1 MSTLPAAV
9 KPLYS
14 TVSDWRIA
22 SLAQQ
27 CFISGTDSDPM
38 MSGYGSGS
46 IYVVT
51 DTTDVSNPTYED
63 PPGGYVPG
71 SFTNIFTRCSIA
83 ARFDE
88 QDIRAIVMVANMFQ
102 YHLLAVYRL
111 MGGSGALDSA
121 VETEFETQWTATVN
135 LLLPLSAV
143 EANGSTHWK
152 NQIAY
157 IQQQKVSGAQTIE
170 EKAIEFTAASVAAS
184 RNLTQNLEPLKRMC
198 EARIASVYI
207 AGDFPSPF

>member
-1 MSTLPAAV
+1 MSALPAAV

-22 SLAQQ
+22 SLAQN
-27 CFISGTDSDPM
+27 CFFTGTDSDPM
-38 MSGYGSGS
+38 FADGEAQ
-46 IYVVT
+46 IFVVT
-51 DTTDVSNPTYED
+51 DTTDVSNPTYEAAD
-63 PPGGYVPG
+63 YMPG
-71 SFTNIFTRCSIA
+71 SFTNIFTRCSVVA
-83 ARFDE
+83 KFDE
-88 QDIRAIVMVANMFQ
+88 QDIRAITMVANMFQ
-102 YHLLAVYRL
+102 YHLLAIYRL

-121 VETEFETQWTATVN
+121 VETEFETQWDATVG

-152 NQIAY
+152 NQIAF
-157 IQQQKVSGAQTIE
+157 IAQQKTSGVQTIE
-170 EKAIEFTAASVAAS
+170 EQAIEFTAASVAAS

-207 AGDFPSPF
+207 AGNFPSPF

>member
-22 SLAQQ
+22 SLAQN
-27 CFISGTDSDPM
+27 CFFTSTDSDPM
-38 MSGYGSGS
+38 LSGYLPGS
-46 IYVVT
+46 IYAVT
-51 DTTDVSNPTYED
+51 DTTDVSNPTYEVAD
-63 PPGGYVPG
+63 YMPG
-71 SFTNIFTRCSIA
+71 SFTNIFTVCSTVA
-83 ARFDE
+83 KFDE
-88 QDIRAIVMVANMFQ
+88 QDIRAITMVANMFQ
-102 YHLLAVYRL
+102 YHLLAIYRL

-121 VETEFETQWTATVN
+121 VESEFTTQWDATVG

-152 NQIAY
+152 NTIAF
-157 IQQQKVSGAQTIE
+157 IVQQKTSGVQTIE

-184 RNLTQNLEPLKRMC
+184 RNVTQNLEPLKRMC

-207 AGDFPSPF
+207 AGNFPSPF